1 MAEYK
6 QKDQTFSLWK
16 NEYKK
21 EGDKKPDYTGSGMI
35 NGEKK
40 DISMWINEDKNG
52 KRYLSGKINEPYNKE
67 KSPFQDIWALTQ
79 NKGATAPL
87 FNIN

>member
-1 MAEYK
+1 MNWLANQDKVDHLVKKEISMAEYE

-67 KSPFQDIWALTQ
+67 KSPF
-79 NKGATAPL
+79 
-87 FNIN
+87 

>member
-6 QKDQTFSLWK
+6 QKAPTFSLWK

-21 EGDKKPDYTGSGMI
+21 EGGNQPDYTGSGMI

-40 DISMWINEDKNG
+40 Q
-52 KRYLSGKINEPYNKE
+52 
-67 KSPFQDIWALTQ
+67 F
-79 NKGATAPL
+79 
-87 FNIN
+87 